1 MPLVRRRLRYRAGR
15 ELLLHAT
22 SGRVTRR
29 PAGPDRMRVT
39 SARLNARDRGKGG
52 CCDTASMGV
61 DAVLRVGGE
70 PVVGIPDPT
79 GGTFDA
85 AGDFDRLLPLNPDAF
100 PILSRIDPEGVAE
113 FGPSEMAA
121 IVDEAER
128 ALASVE
134 AGPERRGVLR
144 LQALAAHGS
153 GIPLAALRIAGD

>member
-1 MPLVRRRLRYRAGR
+1 
-15 ELLLHAT
+15 
-22 SGRVTRR
+22 
-29 PAGPDRMRVT
+29 
-39 SARLNARDRGKGG
+39 
-52 CCDTASMGV
+52 MGV

-70 PVVGIPDPT
+70 LVVGLPDPS

-128 ALASVE
+128 VLALVK

-153 GIPLAALRIAGD
+153 GIPLAALRITGD